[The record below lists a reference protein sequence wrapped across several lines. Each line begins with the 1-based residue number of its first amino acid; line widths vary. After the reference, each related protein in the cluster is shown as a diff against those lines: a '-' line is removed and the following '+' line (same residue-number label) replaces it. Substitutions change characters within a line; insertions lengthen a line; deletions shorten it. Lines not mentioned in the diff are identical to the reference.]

1 MSAWIDP
8 KDGDA
13 GEWAGSSGASGDDRE
28 RTPIRDRAFH
38 TPLPFQ
44 YEVDVRYEA
53 LDDFSIGDA
62 SFRCG
67 KLRFNGGVT
76 RTRELKLTADGFL
89 WERPT
94 LPAPGLRFKAQLTR
108 EGPPT
113 DTEPFG
119 EYELWIR
126 SRRGTIERADPIR
139 FSAGGRPR
147 RTGRTAERFEAL
159 PTPTRSRLVEL
170 ELIRNQPL
178 AEYALKTREE
188 WNDYATQLRYMHRAF
203 TER

>member
-1 MSAWIDP
+1 MSTWIDP

-13 GEWAGSSGASGDDRE
+13 VEWGGSSAASADEGE
-28 RTPIRDRAFH
+28 RRPIRERAFH

-44 YEVDVRYEA
+44 YETDVYYEA
-53 LDDFSIGDA
+53 LDDFAIGDV
-62 SFRCG
+62 SYRCA

-89 WERPT
+89 WERSA
-94 LPAPGLRFKAQLTR
+94 LPAPGLRFKVQLTR

-113 DTEPFG
+113 DTEPFD

-126 SRRGTIERADPIR
+126 SRRGTVEDADPVR
-139 FSAGGRPR
+139 FSEDGHPR
-147 RTGRTAERFEAL
+147 NTGRTVERFERL
-159 PTPTRSRLVEL
+159 PTPTQSRLAEL
-170 ELIRNQPL
+170 ELVRNQPL
-178 AEYALKTREE
+178 AEYALRTREE
-188 WNDYATQLRYMHRAF
+188 WNDYAAQLRFMRHAF

>member
-1 MSAWIDP
+1 MSTWIDP

-13 GEWAGSSGASGDDRE
+13 GEWGGSSAASGDERE
-28 RTPIRDRAFH
+28 RRPIRERAFH

-44 YEVDVRYEA
+44 YETDVRYEA
-53 LDDFSIGDA
+53 LDDFSIDDA
-62 SFRCG
+62 SFQCA
-67 KLRFNGGVT
+67 KLRFNGGMT
-76 RTRELKLTADGFL
+76 RSRELKLTADGFL
-89 WERPT
+89 WERPA

-126 SRRGTIERADPIR
+126 SRRGTIEDVDPIR
-139 FSAGGRPR
+139 FSADSRPR
-147 RTGRTAERFEAL
+147 RTGRTVERFERL
-159 PTPTRSRLVEL
+159 PTPTQSRLVEL

-178 AEYALKTREE
+178 AEYALKIREE
-188 WNDYATQLRYMHRAF
+188 WNDYATQLRYMNHAF

>member
-1 MSAWIDP
+1 MATWIDP

-13 GEWAGSSGASGDDRE
+13 REWGGSSTGSGAGR
-28 RTPIRDRAFH
+28 RPIREQAFH

-44 YEVDVRYEA
+44 YETDVRYEA
-53 LDDFSIGDA
+53 LDGFSIGDT
-62 SFRCG
+62 SFRRA

-76 RTRELKLTADGFL
+76 RSRELKLTADGFL
-89 WERPT
+89 WERPA

-113 DTEPFG
+113 DAEPFG

-126 SRRGTIERADPIR
+126 SRRGTIEDVDPIR
-139 FSAGGRPR
+139 FSADGRSR
-147 RTGRTAERFEAL
+147 RTGRTVERFERL
-159 PTPTRSRLVEL
+159 PTPTQSRLVEL

-178 AEYALKTREE
+178 AEYALRTSGE
-188 WNDYATQLRYMHRAF
+188 WNDYATQLRYMNHAF

>member
-8 KDGDA
+8 KHSDA
-13 GEWAGSSGASGDDRE
+13 GEWSGSSADSGGERE
-28 RTPIRDRAFH
+28 RRPIRERAFH

-44 YEVDVRYEA
+44 YETDVGYAA
-53 LDDFSIGDA
+53 LDDFAVGDA
-62 SFRCG
+62 SFRCA

-76 RTRELKLTADGFL
+76 RTREVKLTADGFL
-89 WERPT
+89 WERSA
-94 LPAPGLRFKAQLTR
+94 LPSPGLRFKAQVTR

-126 SRRGTIERADPIR
+126 SRRGTVEDADPVR

-147 RTGRTAERFEAL
+147 KTGRTVERFERL
-159 PTPTRSRLVEL
+159 PTPTRSRLAEL
-170 ELIRNQPL
+170 ELVRNQPL
-178 AEYALKTREE
+178 AEYALRTREE
-188 WNDYATQLRYMHRAF
+188 WDDYATQLRFMRHAF